1 MSANMM
7 IHSMDGQS
15 IGNIVNKEKNK
26 GSLQLNTGDRFFGE
40 VIHSNDQEVKV
51 GIETKGG
58 SKEMLLQMK
67 NGAQKFQPGDMI
79 EIKVLESTKE
89 LLKVSI
95 EKMNLEQEKDSN
107 NHDPNKD
114 KVNVESTK
122 KTLLQREQ
130 TSNANAS
137 KQRDSGMTDF
147 ISQVKQL
154 ETFLSEKE
162 YKTLLQTGYDL
173 TKMSVPMLN
182 QFLQLH
188 HKHTGGDFT
197 SPNVDKIS
205 KFAEKVDKVQQM
217 DPQDVVKFLLSNKP
231 ATISEMYKSLYS
243 GGKQMPD
250 YLMSEADYEAIKDS
264 AHQIIDRV
272 PTENQGELQAIT
284 KELVMRGGALDQRS
298 LDVLSFLQGE
308 HNGDH
313 VMKMAAYQFEKNA
326 KLEDYTVSDAKI
338 TESIPSQE
346 LVKESLEDIKAIT
359 VEDIRRLLG
368 NRIPITIE
376 NVKGQ
381 QSNREGAPEE
391 TVSNEAVD
399 KEIENLNVIRYQMT
413 FKAAIRLSLQGINI
427 RTTPLG
433 ELRVATNNLVSEHL
447 SETPV
452 QTTIASDSIPQSPK
466 EVWTSWQVSMAT
478 INGSSTQMMTTTS
491 VEDTEMTISA
501 LLAKARTGAERYDT
515 LRTEVRPDLG
525 DRIEKAFSNVEE
537 ILKDLGLEASL
548 YNQRAVQIL
557 GRNGMAM
564 TIENIQQVKMIDLPL
579 QEVQKNMMP
588 EHVLAF
594 LKEGKDIMNMPL
606 TNLTQEVMNRSKQ
619 MATNPVDRMIKELHH
634 LLKTEEVPET
644 TKNAVVGVYRLMHTI
659 SSAHNAAVG
668 FLLDR
673 DLPVTLENLFEA
685 SKYIQETH
693 NQRGKI
699 EVSIDDSTGFLES
712 LKQDRPSIVEQIA
725 TGYYEK
731 DKELQAFLE
740 KPIFSQG
747 NVEPILEDIRQQM
760 QTMDYEKV
768 QGILDKL
775 SAMHWSGT
783 QIQED
788 TITGLTMDEFQAID
802 QLQKDPFVFKGLMEE
817 LVATTASNDDNKQW
831 LEPLL
836 EAYMNDLDKP
846 ENYRQDIYKT
856 LDKIK
861 EDFFEKALDTMRNNR
876 TSAEGQRS
884 LSDVTKDI
892 EAHSRL
898 EEKLV
903 EQNNYHTIPVMINN
917 QIQQMNVYYYE
928 QENRQSDAEASSSIY
943 MRFTTDHMGNANIR
957 VQFSEK
963 VEVTMFATQP
973 QGNIKMQAYEEQIR
987 KVLKEL
993 DLSIEAIAYDTFE
1006 FPQPVKAETEER
1018 ARSQQLKRYQES
1030 QFEKVI

>member
-1 MSANMM
+1 MSVNMM

-26 GSLQLNTGDRFFGE
+26 VSFQLNTGDRFFGE
-40 VIHSNDQEVKV
+40 VIQSNDQEVKI

-89 LLKVSI
+89 LLRVSI
-95 EKMNLEQEKDSN
+95 EKMDQAQEENIK

-122 KTLLQREQ
+122 KTFLQSDQ
-130 TSNANAS
+130 TNSVNGS
-137 KQRDSGMTDF
+137 KQGTSGMTDF

-154 ETFLSEKE
+154 ETSLSEKE
-162 YKTLLQTGYDL
+162 YKALLQEGYDL

-188 HKHTGGDFT
+188 RKHTDGDFT
-197 SPNVDKIS
+197 SLNVDKIS

-243 GGKQMPD
+243 GGNQMPD
-250 YLMSEADYEAIKDS
+250 YLMSEADYGAIKDS
-264 AHQIIDRV
+264 AHQIIDYV
-272 PTENQGELQAIT
+272 PTKNQDQLQAIT

-298 LDVLSFLQGE
+298 LDVLSFLQRQ

-338 TESIPSQE
+338 TDSIPSQE
-346 LVKESLEDIKAIT
+346 LVKESLEDIKTIT
-359 VEDIRRLLG
+359 VEDIRRLLTHHL
-368 NRIPITIE
+368 PITIE

-381 QSNREGAPEE
+381 QSNHEVAPEE

-399 KEIENLNVIRYQMT
+399 QEIENLNVIRYQMT
-413 FKAAIRLSLQGINI
+413 FKAAMRLSLKGINI
-427 RTTPLG
+427 RTASLG
-433 ELRVATNNLVSEHL
+433 QLRAATQDLVSEYL
-447 SETPV
+447 SDTPV
-452 QTTIASDSIPQSPK
+452 KTEAARESVQQSPK
-466 EVWTSWQVSMAT
+466 DVWASWQMSMAT
-478 INGSSTQMMTTTS
+478 INGSSTQMITKS
-491 VEDTEMTISA
+491 IEDTQTTINA
-501 LLAKARTGAERYDT
+501 LLARASAGAERYDT

-525 DRIEKAFSNVEE
+525 DRIEKAFSNVTE
-537 ILKDLGLEASL
+537 ILKDLGLEVSL

-564 TIENIQQVKMIDLPL
+564 TIENIQQVKMIDVPL
-579 QEVQKNMMP
+579 QEVQKKMMP
-588 EHVLAF
+588 EQVLAF

-606 TNLTQEVMNRSKQ
+606 TTLTQELMNRSKQ
-619 MATNPVDRMIKELHH
+619 TMTNPVDRMIKELHH
-634 LLKTEEVPET
+634 LLKTEEVPEA
-644 TKNAVVGVYRLMHTI
+644 TKSAVVGVYRLMHTI

-693 NQRGKI
+693 NQSSKI

-712 LKQDRPSIVEQIA
+712 IKQESPSIIEQIA

-731 DKELQAFLE
+731 DKELQSFLE
-740 KPIFSQG
+740 KPIISQA
-747 NVEPILEDIRQQM
+747 NIEPILEDVRQQM

-768 QGILDKL
+768 QRLLDKL
-775 SAMHWSGT
+775 STIHWSETGM
-783 QIQED
+783 QED
-788 TITGLTMDEFQAID
+788 VIKDLTINEFQALEKI
-802 QLQKDPFVFKGLMEE
+802 QKNPLVFKGLMEE
-817 LVATTASNDDNKQW
+817 LVSTTASEDDNKQW
-831 LEPLL
+831 LEPLF
-836 EAYMNDLDKP
+836 EAYMNDLDQT
-846 ENYRQDIYKT
+846 ENHRQDIYKT

-861 EDFFEKALDTMRNNR
+861 EDFFEKALDTMMNNR
-876 TSAEGQRS
+876 TSADGKRS
-884 LSDVTKDI
+884 LSEVTKDI

-928 QENRQSDAEASSSIY
+928 QQNRQNDAELSSSIY
-943 MRFTTDHMGNANIR
+943 MRFTTEHMGSTNIR

-963 VEVTMFATQP
+963 VEVTMFATLAK
-973 QGNIKMQAYEEQIR
+973 GNTKMQAYEEQIR
-987 KVLKEL
+987 NVFKEL
-993 DLSIEAIAYDTFE
+993 DLAIDGIAYDTFE
-1006 FPQPVKAETEER
+1006 FPQPVKTESEER
-1018 ARSQQLKRYQES
+1018 VRSQQLRRYQES